1 MPDRK
6 TTFVTSPVKASA
18 GRFTGRPVGIVRGAR
33 GVVVAVEA
41 AQSVAKRTLGLF
53 GELIEGSTMLDTIAL
68 DLVPADHQVHV
79 ALFRGVQNAGF
90 LHSQLLARNAAF
102 EYAFIDA
109 SVVASRTQILAAAF
123 RALAAKLSDNLKTP
137 NVHSELVTSLSPS
150 NNIADAYRRFGISPA
165 TKDLVVVKITYPS
178 DSASTPVSR
187 DAIEKHLAENVEG
200 TPAEFSDDELAVS
213 TDWTKVKKYYKLNG
227 LPWLDAIKDEQE
239 RKLQM
244 DELVLGAMALRGV

>member
-1 MPDRK
+1 
-6 TTFVTSPVKASA
+6 
-18 GRFTGRPVGIVRGAR
+18 
-33 GVVVAVEA
+33 
-41 AQSVAKRTLGLF
+41 
-53 GELIEGSTMLDTIAL
+53 MLDTIAL
-68 DLVPADHQVHV
+68 DLVPSDHRVHV

-102 EYAFIDA
+102 EYAFVDA
-109 SVVASRTQILAAAF
+109 SVVASRNQILAAAF
-123 RALAAKLSDNLKTP
+123 RALAAKLSDNLRTP

-178 DSASTPVSR
+178 DSAATPVSR
-187 DAIEKHLAENVEG
+187 DDIEKHLAENVHG
-200 TPAEFSDDELAVS
+200 TPAGFSDDELAVS

-244 DELVLGAMALRGV
+244 DDLVLGAMALRGV